1 MNQARRKAWAQAGVG
16 GTVSRKVMGANVDA
30 CSSVPAL
37 SKYSG
42 LGRKVLAF
50 APFYRWEN

>member
-1 MNQARRKAWAQAGVG
+1 MNQARRRAWAQAGVG

-50 APFYRWEN
+50 PPFYRWEN